1 MKKYKNIHIVLLLA
15 FVAGIITSCSDDFL
29 HEELT
34 TQRNTD
40 YYKTEEGVLEL
51 AVGTYSRV
59 LNECAASEWYYSHTN
74 YGTDEFHLGADGSNG
89 PHNSYNSGLAS
100 ITVTVNSNTIAADA
114 FWNSLYIG
122 VAISNLLIDRVNA
135 INSTNEKIKKTAL
148 GEGHFFR
155 AFAYL
160 RLVRQFGAVPLIV
173 EPSAGLMREFH
184 RATSQEVLAQ
194 VIEDFTEAYN
204 LLPVTGDAH
213 GKLTRDAAAHYL
225 AKAYLTRASEINDAW
240 NASTKEKDLQEAV
253 RLADEVIAR
262 HPLADNFS
270 ELWNYTEPDGPNER
284 LDEIILA
291 AQCTADVSA
300 SVANH
305 QHLFFLFVYDDLP
318 YMQRDISGGRPWS
331 RLATTYY
338 MYKVYDLVNDSRFWK
353 SFRTKYKVNKPSG
366 DVISSDLG
374 IMFVINQPGDD
385 RFPAMQLQNVVPY
398 EKTGKPI
405 PTVFVAYPQGETE
418 DGALFATT
426 KFPPLN
432 KHIDASRV
440 TVNETRGLRD
450 LVLARSA
457 DTYLIAAEAEI
468 RLAKSGSGSY
478 AKALDYINAV
488 RRRAAYKNG
497 EDRAAYADGG
507 AAYPS
512 SPVSL
517 SIELNSYIPENSY
530 YESNNILKTTVA
542 TDLTVTGTNSLP
554 AEDEAIIAKLGYTGE
569 YDRMLCFLLNE
580 RARELCGEFHRWE
593 DLSRTQTLVDRAKAY
608 NPEAAPNVK
617 PYHSL
622 RPIPQTYLDGIRID
636 GRTLTPDEKQAQQ
649 NPGY

>member
-1 MKKYKNIHIVLLLA
+1 MKKYKNIHIVLLLV
-15 FVAGIITSCSDDFL
+15 FVAGMITSCSEDFL

-34 TQRNTD
+34 TRRNTD
-40 YYKTEEGVLEL
+40 YYKTEKGVLEL
-51 AVGTYSRV
+51 AVATYYKV
-59 LNECAASEWYYSHTN
+59 LNDCAASEWFYSHAN
-74 YGTDEFHLGADGSNG
+74 YGTDEFHVGADGSNG

-100 ITVTVNSNTIAADA
+100 ITITVNSNTVKADA
-114 FWNSLYIG
+114 YWNSLYLG
-122 VAISNLLIDRVNA
+122 VATSNLLIDRVNE
-135 INSTNEKIKKTAL
+135 INSTNEKIKKNAL
-148 GEGHFFR
+148 GEGYFFR

-173 EPSAGLMREFH
+173 EPSTGLMREFY
-184 RATSQEVLAQ
+184 RAPPQEVLEQ
-194 VIEDFTEAYN
+194 VIEDFTKAYD
-204 LLPVTGDAH
+204 LLPTTSDAH
-213 GKLTRDAAAHYL
+213 GKLTKYTAAHFL
-225 AKAYLTRASEINDAW
+225 AKAYLTRTSEINDSW
-240 NASTKEKDLQEAV
+240 NASTKERDLQEAI

-262 HPLADNFS
+262 HPLADDFS

-284 LDEIILA
+284 SNEIILA
-291 AQCTADVSA
+291 AQCTADVA
-300 SVANH
+300 SSTGSH
-305 QHLFFLFVYDDLP
+305 QHLFFLTVYDDLP
-318 YMQRDISGGRPWS
+318 YMQRDIAGGRPWS

-353 SFRTKYKVNKPSG
+353 SFKTKYKVNKPSG
-366 DVISSDLG
+366 DVLSTDLG

-385 RFPAMQLQNVVPY
+385 RYSAMHLQNAVTY
-398 EKTGKPI
+398 EKTGRPI

-418 DGALFATT
+418 DGALYATT

-450 LVLARSA
+450 LILARSA
-457 DTYLIAAEAEI
+457 ETYLIAAEAEI
-468 RLAKSGSGSY
+468 RLAKLGSGFY
-478 AKALDYINAV
+478 GKALDYINAV

-497 EDRAAYADGG
+497 EDRAAYVDGG

-512 SPVSL
+512 SPTNQGV
-517 SIELNSYIPENSY
+517 ELISYIPENSY
-530 YESNNILKTTVA
+530 YESNNISKTVVA
-542 TDLTVTGTNSLP
+542 TDLIVTSTNNLP
-554 AEDEAIIAKLGYTGE
+554 AEDEAIIAQLGYTSE

-608 NPEAAPNVK
+608 NPEAAPNIK
-617 PYHSL
+617 PHHSL